1 MKEPIERMAKALV
14 DNPAEQVLV
23 SELETG
29 NTLVM
34 SSTLPKRMLAK
45 SSGSRQGRPGH
56 CGIYW
61 LPHLGRQ
68 RNAQRLRLLTSDAA
82 PT

>member
-29 NTLVM
+29 NTLVIELNVAKEDVGKVIGKQARTARALRDILAAT
-34 SSTLPKRMLAK
+34 SGKTKKRATLEIID
-45 SSGSRQGRPGH
+45 Q
-56 CGIYW
+56 
-61 LPHLGRQ
+61 
-68 RNAQRLRLLTSDAA
+68 
-82 PT
+82 